1 MTMLY
6 PGEGIIQEGATIRV
20 NTVYVFN
27 IFSLH
32 ENIGG

>member
-20 NTVYVFN
+20 NTVYVF
-27 IFSLH
+27 SLFMK
-32 ENIGG
+32 ILAGK